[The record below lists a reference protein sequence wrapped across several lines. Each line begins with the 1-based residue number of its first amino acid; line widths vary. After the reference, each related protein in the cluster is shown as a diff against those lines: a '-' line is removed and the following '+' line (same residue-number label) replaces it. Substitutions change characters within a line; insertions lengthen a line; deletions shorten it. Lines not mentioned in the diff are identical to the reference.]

1 MAAEHRTGRERIEVR
16 APAWLTDLLAEAAK
30 RLGESVGTYL
40 RAAAM
45 EKLARDGYDVQAAAQ
60 ASRLKK

>member
-1 MAAEHRTGRERIEVR
+1 MAAEHRTGRERIE
-16 APAWLTDLLAEAAK
+16 AAE